1 VPADGYARCVFYGDL
16 YPNGECYDAPTAQG
30 LRLLLRAR
38 KDFAYG
44 PSKDYFAHRSCIG
57 FVRMGDNSHSGCAVL
72 ISKDTQQA
80 GYVRMITMRHFRSLL
95 LGPYFT
101 GSAPNDH
108 VLYE

>member
-1 VPADGYARCVFYGDL
+1 MPADGYASCVFYGDL

-44 PSKDYFAHRSCIG
+44 LSKDYLEHRSCIG
-57 FVRMGDNSHSGCAVL
+57 FVRMGDDSHSGCAVL
-72 ISKDTQQA
+72 ISKNTQQA
-80 GYVRMITMRHFRSLL
+80 GYVRMIIMRHFCLPS

-101 GSAPNDH
+101 GSTPNDH